1 MTDGPTMTKLIIL
14 LVVMTVI
21 YILFILPLM
30 TTAYYAV
37 MNGDMKSWTDSFSK
51 KLRLIKL

>member
-14 LVVMTVI
+14 LVVMTTI

-37 MNGDMKSWTDSFSK
+37 TKGDMKKWTDKLSK
-51 KLRLIKL
+51 KLKFI

>member
-14 LVVMTVI
+14 LVVMTTI

-37 MNGDMKSWTDSFSK
+37 QKGDMTNWTNKLSK
-51 KLRLIKL
+51 KLKFI

>member
-1 MTDGPTMTKLIIL
+1 MSDGPTMTKLLIL

-21 YILFILPLM
+21 YIMLILPLM

-37 MNGDMKSWTDSFSK
+37 THGDMKKWTTKLSK
-51 KLRLIKL
+51 RLKVF

>member
-1 MTDGPTMTKLIIL
+1 MADGPTLPKLIIL
-14 LVVMTVI
+14 LVVLTTL

-37 MNGDMKSWTDSFSK
+37 TGGNMKTWTDKLSK
-51 KLRLIKL
+51 KLKFI

>member
-14 LVVMTVI
+14 LVVMTAI
-21 YILFILPLM
+21 YMLFILPLM

-37 MNGDMKSWTDSFSK
+37 MNGDMKSWTDSLSK